1 MDLFKAMAIYKNN
14 PQLLNEFF
22 REAYV
27 KYGQSCETC
36 EYLKKTMDASRSDY
50 YCDKL
55 KRDCGS
61 CIRFVSC
68 GLYERRRF

>member
-1 MDLFKAMAIYKNN
+1 MDLFKAMDIYKDN
-14 PQLLNEFF
+14 PQLLNNIF
-22 REAYV
+22 REAYT

-36 EYLKKTMDASRSDY
+36 EYLRDTSNGNC